1 MECHLDKNIENM
13 TRLGFKGKKE
23 GVIMCGQDT
32 YEKRIPDRCV
42 HGVKL
47 PKKNANSSFY
57 MGD

>member
-1 MECHLDKNIENM
+1 M